1 MAECRVIEI
10 AGGDV
15 EGNAV
20 HIASRA
26 SALATAGEIPLSR
39 TEMDMV
45 AGSGLRFEEHG
56 GYSLKGVLQPMDP
69 MDLYAAS
76 HWLLFSQFAKIAKVT
91 FRAVTKGARFRD
103 ANLL

>member
-1 MAECRVIEI
+1 
-10 AGGDV
+10 
-15 EGNAV
+15 
-20 HIASRA
+20 
-26 SALATAGEIPLSR
+26 
-39 TEMDMV
+39 
-45 AGSGLRFEEHG
+45 
-56 GYSLKGVLQPMDP
+56 MDP

>member
-26 SALATAGEIPLSR
+26 SALATAGEIPVSR

-45 AGSGLRFEEHG
+45 EGSGLRFEEHG
-56 GYSLKGVLQPMDP
+56 GYSLKGLLEP

-76 HWLLFSQFAKIAKVT
+76 HWLHFSQFAKIAKIT
-91 FRAVTKGARFRD
+91 FRT
-103 ANLL
+103 

>member
-1 MAECRVIEI
+1 MAERRVIEI
-10 AGGDV
+10 AGDDV

-20 HIASRA
+20 HNASRA

-45 AGSGLRFEEHG
+45 AGSGLRFEERG
-56 GYSLKGVLQPMDP
+56 GYSLKGLLEQ

-91 FRAVTKGARFRD
+91 FRT
-103 ANLL
+103 